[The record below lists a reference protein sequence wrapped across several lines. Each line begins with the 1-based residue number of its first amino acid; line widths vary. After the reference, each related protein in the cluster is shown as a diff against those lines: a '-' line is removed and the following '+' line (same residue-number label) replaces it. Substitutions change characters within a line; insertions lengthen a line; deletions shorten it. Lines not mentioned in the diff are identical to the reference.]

1 MARAGARSLGFARAA
16 AVGPIALLAGCATSP
31 PPSRFPTA
39 EDALARMRATHDCS
53 RGVQGESK
61 VDYFGE
67 NGRVRGSML
76 FVAARPEQLRFDVFS
91 PFGATLSTLTS
102 DGREFA
108 LLDFTH
114 KRFFA
119 GPASVC
125 NVTRFLRVPVAPH
138 ALVTLLGGEAP
149 VLVHAPDAV
158 TLAWESGTYVVR
170 ITSRH
175 DASET
180 IELMPRPGDW
190 ARPWQ
195 EQRIRVSS
203 VAVTQRGIELYR
215 AELSDFGA
223 VHTAAPRKDPDGID
237 PDIPPSGPAC
247 SAEVPRRVHIISDA
261 SGQDVIIQHRELWH
275 NPPIAPRLFEQEP
288 PRGVKVENSTC
299 L

>member
-1 MARAGARSLGFARAA
+1 MARVSAGSLGFARASA
-16 AVGPIALLAGCATSP
+16 LVSIAAGCATSP

-39 EDALARMRATHDCS
+39 EDALSRMRATHDCS

-67 NGRVRGSML
+67 SGRVRGSML

-108 LLDFTH
+108 LLDFAH
-114 KRFFA
+114 KRFFT

-125 NVTRFLRVPVAPH
+125 NVARFLRVPVAPH

-149 VLVHAPDAV
+149 VLVHRPESA

-170 ITSRH
+170 IASRH

-180 IELMPRPGDW
+180 IELVPRPEDW
-190 ARPWQ
+190 ERPWQ

-203 VAVTQRGIELYR
+203 VAVTQRGVELYR

-223 VHTAAPRKDPDGID
+223 ARTAGPRKDPDGID

-247 SAEVPRRVHIISDA
+247 IAEVPRRVHIVSDA

-275 NPPIAPRLFEQEP
+275 NPPIAPSLFQQER
-288 PRGVKVENSTC
+288 PRGVKVENSPC